1 MILLTIL
8 TAPAAPV
15 AAPALPP
22 LTLRLLRLKFR
33 LLASLSTEWAFQ
45 SAWRLFTTPRRLP
58 EKAWE
63 AAVLADA
70 RQFAVPGPTGALA
83 AYEWNPAGPRTVLL
97 VHGWEHRASFWGA
110 LVRAL
115 VAAGYRVVAFDAPAH
130 GASAGRRLTLPAYVQ
145 AVQAVADTLGPL
157 HAVVAHSLGG
167 ATVVGGPVRFNAAAN
182 GALPRLA
189 LLAVPAST
197 PAVALRF
204 IGLLGLPPAVVARM
218 AAYIREQHG
227 RDAESFSL
235 TQAGPAFPAG
245 RALLLHDEHDASI
258 PFAEAQELA
267 AAWPDLEF
275 GATSGLGH
283 NRIMREPAVLARIV
297 EFLN

>member
-1 MILLTIL
+1 MKPD
-8 TAPAAPV
+8 TAAV
-15 AAPALPP
+15 LPP
-22 LTLRLLRLKFR
+22 ALRLLRLKFR
-33 LLASLSTEWAFQ
+33 LQAALSTEWAFQ

-70 RQFAVPGPTGALA
+70 RRFVVPGPTGPLA
-83 AYEWNPAGPRTVLL
+83 AYEWNPAGTRTVLL

-110 LVRAL
+110 LVRVL

-130 GASAGRRLTLPAYVQ
+130 GASAGLRLTLPAYVQ
-145 AVQAVADTLGPL
+145 AVQAVADTLGAGL

-167 ATVVGGPVRFNAAAN
+167 ATVVGGPVRFHTAA
-182 GALPRLA
+182 GGGLSRLV

-204 IGLLGLPPAVVARM
+204 IDLLGLPPAVVARM

-235 TQAGPAFPAG
+235 LQAGPVFPVG

-258 PFAEAQELA
+258 PFAEARELA
-267 AAWPDLEF
+267 AAWPELEF

-297 EFLN
+297 AFLA